1 MRNVPRDAARMQVAV
16 ASWHVLSHG
25 WVEDC
30 REVEQYR
37 MMIATNEADAVV
49 GIAAALIAGALNA
62 LAVDVSSVEAMIL
75 LIV

>member
-1 MRNVPRDAARMQVAV
+1 MMQVAV
-16 ASWHVLSHG
+16 VSWHVLLHG

-30 REVEQYR
+30 QEVEQYQ

-62 LAVDVSSVEAMIL
+62 YTDPDDVETL
-75 LIV
+75 CLI